1 MPRFYFHLRAR
12 GRIHTDAEGTE
23 LPDVEAA
30 RAHAVAVADE
40 LLRHAQAGTR
50 HWSLCVEE
58 HSREPAGNAG
68 DAQRLDFFF
77 ADVDPSLASFSPQM
91 RSLVSATSRR
101 LSALTDAMRNAQATR
116 IESRALLARARGR
129 PQLAYVRGE

>member
-30 RAHAVAVADE
+30 RAHALAVADE
-40 LLRHAQAGTR
+40 LLRHARPDTR

-58 HSREPAGNAG
+58 RGREPADNAS
-68 DAQRLDFFF
+68 DVRRFDLFF

-91 RSLVSATSRR
+91 RSLVRATSRR
-101 LSALTDAMRNAQATR
+101 LSALTDVMRNAQATR
-116 IESRALLARARGR
+116 
-129 PQLAYVRGE
+129 